1 MLRTSV
7 CALEIADVDI
17 GNAIQI
23 FVIIQFTLFHDDS
36 LRSLITV
43 ALHQWNQLRVFEF
56 LDFEIILFLLQ

>member
-23 FVIIQFTLFHDDS
+23 FFIIQFTLFHDDS

-43 ALHQWNQLRVFEF
+43 ALHQWDELCVFEF